1 MIVAKP
7 VVDGKFWILKD
18 GEAKVGELQKSSTGF
33 RFSAPTARDEFKT
46 ISMAEERLGM
56 RVEKAP
62 LPPPPETHSVSGYP
76 TNCQVFNPVYDV
88 KLRVPLFTKSRESK
102 CWHAAGWYQIKQF
115 AEYEWVQCPK
125 MIILQRYPFVGPFKE
140 KL

>member
-1 MIVAKP
+1 MIIAKP

-18 GEAKVGELQKSSTGF
+18 GEFKVGELQKSPTGF
-33 RFSAPTARDEFKT
+33 RVSSPTLRDEFKT

-56 RVEKAP
+56 KVERAQK
-62 LPPPPETHSVSGYP
+62 PPIPDTHSVQGYP
-76 TNCQVFNPVYDV
+76 ADTHVFNPVYDV
-88 KLRVPLFTKSRESK
+88 KLRVPLFTKSESSK

-115 AEYEWVQCPK
+115 ADYEWVQCPK
-125 MIILQRYPFVGPFKE
+125 LIILQRYPFVGPFKE